1 MENFNVEQLRYRKS
15 EVNDFVDY
23 VIKKLE
29 QNIVV
34 IKNQTDEIARLQNE
48 LLKYKNVENT
58 FKEMIEIADKNS
70 ESIKEQANKEAE
82 SIIVKAENN
91 ANRIVNTA
99 LLKAERIELRK
110 EMMEKNLANSKK
122 RIKSTLLRELELI
135 DDIEIL

>member
-1 MENFNVEQLRYRKS
+1 MENFNVEQLGYRKS